1 MLLVTNIM
9 ADPDIYWYWIYTAN
23 NGGIYV
29 NWIYVMVLQYCN
41 IGYTLPWGD
50 ICMSVG
56 FCLLSLRNIHSVMY
70 MHWYWIYNPIY
81 ASWIYVLVIDIYC
94 QQLGDICSLE
104 VVCAPFWR
112 GVGECTL

>member
-29 NWIYVMVLQYCN
+29 NWIYVMVLGTHCQQ
-41 IGYTLPWGD
+41 LGD

-56 FCLLSLRNIHSVMY
+56 IWFLSLRNVHSVIY
-70 MHWYWIYNPIY
+70 MHWYWIYNPNNWGIY
-81 ASWIYVLVIDIYC
+81 ASWIYVLVFDIYC
-94 QQLGDICSLE
+94 QQLGDIC
-104 VVCAPFWR
+104 
-112 GVGECTL
+112 